1 VRLSVTLDLPTDAR
15 AAARLLADPK
25 YVHLKVRASGA
36 LEQHVDVTGDA
47 DDAFTV
53 TTRRAL
59 PTDQIPAHLRNF
71 VGSRIDVRQVE
82 AWEAPAPDGSRVG
95 TVVVE
100 IAGAPVRLSG
110 RTALTPTGTGS
121 TTVMY
126 DGDLRATV
134 PLFAS
139 AIEQATAGA
148 IRSALEVEQDVARRW
163 IDDHADGHA
172 DGHSPT
178 PQP

>member
-1 VRLSVTLDLPTDAR
+1 VRLSVTLDLPTDAHS
-15 AAARLLADPK
+15 AARLLADPE
-25 YVHLKVRASGA
+25 YVHQKVRASGA
-36 LEQHVDVTGDA
+36 LEQHVDVTGAPDE
-47 DDAFTV
+47 AFTV

-59 PTDQIPAHLRNF
+59 PTDQIPAHLRSF
-71 VGSRIDVRQVE
+71 VGTQIDVRQVE
-82 AWEAPAPDGSRVG
+82 AWEAPHADGSRVG

-110 RTALTPTGTGS
+110 RTALTPNGPDS
-121 TTVMY
+121 TTVTY

-139 AIEQATAGA
+139 AIEQAAAGA

-163 IDDHADGHA
+163 IEGH
-172 DGHSPT
+172 GQT

>member
-1 VRLSVTLDLPTDAR
+1 VRLSVTIDLPTDAR
-15 AAARLLADPK
+15 AAARLLADPE
-25 YVHLKVRASGA
+25 YVHQKVRASGA
-36 LEQHVDVTGDA
+36 LEQHVDITGTP

-59 PTDQIPAHLRNF
+59 PTDQIPAHLRSL
-71 VGSRIDVRQVE
+71 VGTRIDVRQVE
-82 AWEAPAPDGSRVG
+82 AWEAPAEDGSRVG

-110 RTALTPTGTGS
+110 RTALTPVGAGS
-121 TTVMY
+121 TTVTY
-126 DGDLRATV
+126 DGDLRASV
-134 PLFAS
+134 PLFGS

-148 IRSALEVEQDVARRW
+148 VRSALLVEQDVARRW
-163 IDDHADGHA
+163 IADHGQ
-172 DGHSPT
+172 T

>member
-1 VRLSVTLDLPTDAR
+1 MRLSVTLDLPTDAR
-15 AAARLLADPK
+15 AAARLLADPE

-59 PTDQIPAHLRNF
+59 PTDQIPAHLRSF

-172 DGHSPT
+172 DGHSQA